1 MINSRSPRYNFCEVR
16 CQTIDILIQYRT
28 NSKSAAVINDFR
40 HILIKR
46 YMPFTCHLSRFNFF
60 LQRTV
65 FFLPLLMLCI
75 VFAVMCATFGTV
87 HNMLDD
93 VIQKK

>member
-1 MINSRSPRYNFCEVR
+1 
-16 CQTIDILIQYRT
+16 
-28 NSKSAAVINDFR
+28 
-40 HILIKR
+40 
-46 YMPFTCHLSRFNFF
+46 MPFTCHLSRFNFF
-60 LQRTV
+60 LQRTL
-65 FFLPLLMLCI
+65 FSLPLLMLCI